1 MNKEIVSKDLA
12 NEGYIVY
19 SKTDDNA
26 IEYID
31 KEKALVCWTY
41 KPACYKVYR
50 TEAEARKDLKYAQ
63 IAIEEYLKYTNYKY
77 KYTQVEDDDLQ
88 AFNAMILSNRL
99 ADADVYKVKK
109 AVRVEIEGV

>member
-1 MNKEIVSKDLA
+1 MNKEIVSKNLT
-12 NEGYIVY
+12 NEGYIIY
-19 SKTDDNA
+19 SKTDDSA

-31 KEKALVCWTY
+31 KEKALVSWTY
-41 KPACYKVYR
+41 KPARYKAYR

-63 IAIEEYLKYTNYKY
+63 IATEEYLKYVSYKY

-88 AFNAMILSNRL
+88 AFNAMIISNRL

-109 AVRVEIEGV
+109 AIKVDIEGV